1 MTEEAHKLIS
11 AIQQMEESLVDEK
24 ANGQYSLDNDDLQV
38 TYPLNRCLAFLREQ
52 HSAVSKLHR
61 QRFEQVKSTL
71 SLVLSE
77 LHHCTNSLQSLSR
90 PLNRIRLTLNPL
102 SLPSN
107 FLQQRLV
114 RQSRQVS
121 ISRPHMLLHSTTSS
135 QEYTKSTTGVL
146 SLLQQHVRRSLS
158 SGLSLERPR
167 PRPILA
173 LSSTIASH
181 PSN

>member
-24 ANGQYSLDNDDLQV
+24 ANGQYSLDHNDLQV

-71 SLVLSE
+71 SLLVFE
-77 LHHCTNSLQSLSR
+77 LYRFTNSLQSLSK
-90 PLNRIRLTLNPL
+90 PLNRIRPTLSPL
-102 SLPSN
+102 SLPLN

-114 RQSRQVS
+114 RPSRLIS
-121 ISRPHMLLHSTTSS
+121 TSRPHMLLHSTTSS
-135 QEYTKSTTGVL
+135 QEYTKSTIGVL

-158 SGLSLERPR
+158 SGLSLERPKR
-167 PRPILA
+167 RLSPA
-173 LSSTIASH
+173 LSSTTASH